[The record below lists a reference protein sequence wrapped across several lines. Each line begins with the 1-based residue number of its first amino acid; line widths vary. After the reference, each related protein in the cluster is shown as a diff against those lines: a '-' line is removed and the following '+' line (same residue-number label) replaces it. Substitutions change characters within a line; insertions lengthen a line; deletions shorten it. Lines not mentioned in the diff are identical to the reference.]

1 MDLHGVKF
9 FTVTKENLDDF
20 LKEWE
25 EQNGNLVFFA
35 ISVPHYENMSLNV
48 AELRRYIDQQ
58 RAVIVYYETQIKA
71 LEAEPPKVEEEV
83 AEEGTIN
90 NLKDL
95 VGLGD

>member
-1 MDLHGVKF
+1 MDLHQVKF
-9 FTVTKENLDDF
+9 HVVTKENLDDF
-20 LKEWE
+20 LKGWE
-25 EQNGNLVFFA
+25 ENNGNLVFFA

-58 RAVIVYYETQIKA
+58 KAVIVYYETQIKA
-71 LEAEPPKVEEEV
+71 LEAEPPKVTEEV
-83 AEEGTIN
+83 KEEGTIN